1 MKNVSRM
8 TAVEEAIARNEIANG
23 GRWCEV
29 TMKKN
34 GYVIRVVRV
43 GYGPMERPEWDEH
56 KLIVN
61 GEEMFGTEFRNLG
74 QVAAWICERY

>member
-1 MKNVSRM
+1 MSRIVK
-8 TAVEEAIARNEIANG
+8 TEVELAKREIANG

-34 GYVIRVVRV
+34 GDVVRIV
-43 GYGPMERPEWDEH
+43 RIGHGPMELPQWDDH
-56 KLIVN
+56 MIFIN
-61 GEEMFGTEFRNLG
+61 GEQMFGYEFSNLG